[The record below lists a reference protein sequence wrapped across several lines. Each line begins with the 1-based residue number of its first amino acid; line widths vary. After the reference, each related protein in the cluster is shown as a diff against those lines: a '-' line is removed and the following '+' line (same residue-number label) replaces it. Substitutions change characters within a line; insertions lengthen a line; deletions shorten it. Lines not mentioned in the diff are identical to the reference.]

1 MKKFLLFAILILGIL
16 GLFLEQQPSQRETW
30 GWALTLIDYIL
41 AAAILLDTVSAFIK
55 APLKRYY
62 FKTHIPSLVF
72 LVVYLGFFTANRIVT
87 VLPAGELFRGYFFLV
102 VVRNITLVLKIYG
115 RVRRLKGFLNSIF
128 SKPAQTVVASFIL
141 VILVGTLLLMMPPM
155 NRTGHIRPVDAL
167 FTVTSAVCVTGL
179 IVVDTAVDFTFW
191 GQLVILAVIQIGGL
205 GIMLL
210 SYFLVFSF
218 RRSVSL
224 KDRKLLSYMLNASDM
239 RTIVKSVKR
248 IIVLTFAIELGG
260 ALILFPRF
268 LLGGLPAGRAVF
280 HSIFHSVSAFCNAG
294 FALYSDSLM
303 SFRGSPWV
311 NFTIAGL
318 IIAGGISFAVLTEV
332 SDAVKA
338 FFRRRKADLSIN
350 SRIVLK
356 ISGILTLVSLLVIYR
371 LEYLRNLS
379 GLPLGEQYLS
389 AFFQAVTL
397 RTAGFNTLPIEAF
410 GAGTLMFLMGIMFIG
425 GASGST
431 AGGIKVNSLGV
442 VLAYVHSFRTGVD
455 DVLIRH
461 HLIPREQVLQAF
473 TVIVFGF
480 LSVFAASLLLFITE
494 DLPPVP
500 ILFEAVSA
508 FATVGLSA
516 GITGALSVPG
526 KLIIVVLMFIGR
538 LGPLTLLSAS
548 AVTERVSRVSYPDT
562 NILIG

>member
-1 MKKFLLFAILILGIL
+1 MKKFFLFTILILGIL

-30 GWALTLIDYIL
+30 GWALTLLDYLLAGVIL
-41 AAAILLDTVSAFIK
+41 GEAVAAFIK

-62 FKTHIPSLVF
+62 FRTHIPSLVF
-72 LVVYLGFFTANRIVT
+72 LAVYLGFFTANRIVSA
-87 VLPAGELFRGYFFLV
+87 LPAGELFKGYFFLV
-102 VVRNITLVLKIYG
+102 VIRNIALVLKIYG
-115 RVRRLKGFLNSIF
+115 RVRKLKGYLSSIF

-155 NRTGHIRPVDAL
+155 NSSGHIRPVDAL

-191 GQLVILAVIQIGGL
+191 GQLVILVVIQIGGL

-239 RTIVKSVKR
+239 RSIINSVKR
-248 IIVLTFAIELGG
+248 IIILTFAIELGG
-260 ALILFPRF
+260 AAVLFPRF
-268 LLGGLPAGRAVF
+268 LLGGLPAGKAVF
-280 HSIFHSVSAFCNAG
+280 HSIFHAISAFCNAG
-294 FALYSDSLM
+294 FALYTDSLV
-303 SFRGSPWV
+303 SFRSSPWV
-311 NFTIAGL
+311 NFTIAAL
-318 IIAGGISFAVLTEV
+318 IIAGGISFTVITEV
-332 SDAVKA
+332 SVAVRKLLHRKKA
-338 FFRRRKADLSIN
+338 GLSIN
-350 SRIVLK
+350 SQIVLK
-356 ISGILTLVSLLVIYR
+356 ISGLLTLVSLLVIYK
-371 LEYLRNLS
+371 LEYARTLS
-379 GLPLGEQYLS
+379 GLPLGEEYLS

-397 RTAGFNTLPIEAF
+397 RTAGFNTLPFEAM
-410 GAGTLMFLMGIMFIG
+410 GTGTLMFMMGIMFIG

-442 VLAYVHSFRTGVD
+442 VLAYIHSFRTGGE
-455 DVLIRH
+455 DVLIRG
-461 HLIPREQVLQAF
+461 HLVPREQVLQAF
-473 TVIVFGF
+473 TVIVFGI
-480 LSVFAASLLLFITE
+480 LAVFIASLLLFITE
-494 DLPPVP
+494 DLPPIP

-526 KLIIVVLMFIGR
+526 KLIIVILMFIGR

-548 AVTERVSRVSYPDT
+548 AVSEKASRVSYPDT
-562 NILIG
+562 TILIG